1 MSGNLPDLPEPA
13 DTAYV
18 EGPAMQGGEY
28 RTLSK
33 SYEPDCAMY
42 SPNQVRAIQEAAFNA
57 GRAEGGK
64 DAGWLPIETGP
75 TNQQVLALYKGREIV
90 IANQRAPNDSPS
102 GWCHQ
107 NAIGT
112 EPPNGGLTH
121 WRPLPSL
128 PTPPAAISQEP
139 K

>member
-1 MSGNLPDLPEPA
+1 MTPTLTGGMPDLPEPA

-33 SYEPDCAMY
+33 NYEPDCAMY

-64 DAGWLPIETGP
+64 DAERLDWLERQSESYGFQDIHEG
-75 TNQQVLALYKGREIV
+75 NR
-90 IANQRAPNDSPS
+90 
-102 GWCHQ
+102 WCVEG
-107 NAIGT
+107 AYATLRKLID
-112 EPPNGGLTH
+112 
-121 WRPLPSL
+121 
-128 PTPPAAISQEP
+128 AAISQEP
-139 K
+139 KS